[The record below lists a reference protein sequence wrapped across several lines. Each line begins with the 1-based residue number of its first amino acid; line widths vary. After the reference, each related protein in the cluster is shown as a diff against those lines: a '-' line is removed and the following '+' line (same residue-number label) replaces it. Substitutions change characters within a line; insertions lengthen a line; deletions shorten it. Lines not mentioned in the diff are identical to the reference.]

1 MGRGKGKGRRPSTNN
16 SKKRQKKS
24 TKKKNTKKKNTK
36 KKNTKKKN
44 TKKNTRRN
52 NNKKS
57 TKKKNTKKKN
67 YGAERARRNKGRKAP
82 YKKRAATPRKSGGSS
97 LINIT
102 NLDHAVTEADV
113 REIFSKIGKVKKAVV
128 MYNAKGKSRGVALVT
143 FANAASATKA
153 VKEYHQAEVDGRPM
167 YVKAVSYNTRPS
179 TPKKKNTTKKKT
191 TKKKGPAKKKKTT
204 KKKSGKKGGRGRGRG
219 RGRGG
224 KGKKGSKKKRSKKKP
239 KTVEELDQEMEDY
252 YNKGTAAAAPAAP
265 AAPAVDP
272 IAAGQPDTAK
282 LFSSDGAEE

>member
-1 MGRGKGKGRRPSTNN
+1 MG
-16 SKKRQKKS
+16 
-24 TKKKNTKKKNTK
+24 
-36 KKNTKKKN
+36 
-44 TKKNTRRN
+44 
-52 NNKKS
+52 
-57 TKKKNTKKKN
+57 
-67 YGAERARRNKGRKAP
+67 RNKGRKAP
-82 YKKRAATPRKSGGSS
+82 YKKKRAATPRKSGGSS

-179 TPKKKNTTKKKT
+179 TPKKKKTTKKKT
-191 TKKKGPAKKKKTT
+191 TKKKGPAKKKRKKTKKKRT
-204 KKKSGKKGGRGRGRG
+204 KKKS
-219 RGRGG
+219 
-224 KGKKGSKKKRSKKKP
+224 

-252 YNKGTAAAAPAAP
+252 YNKGTAAAEPAEPAAP
-265 AAPAVDP
+265 AKPAVDP

>member
-1 MGRGKGKGRRPSTNN
+1 MGRS
-16 SKKRQKKS
+16 Q
-24 TKKKNTKKKNTK
+24 KKNTWE
-36 KKNTKKKN
+36 KNTKKKN

-52 NNKKS
+52 NNKKN
-57 TKKKNTKKKN
+57 TKKSTKKKN

-82 YKKRAATPRKSGGSS
+82 YKKKRAATPRKSGGSS

-179 TPKKKNTTKKKT
+179 TPKKKKTTKKKTTKKKT
-191 TKKKGPAKKKKTT
+191 TKKKGPT
-204 KKKSGKKGGRGRGRG
+204 K
-219 RGRGG
+219 
-224 KGKKGSKKKRSKKKP
+224 
-239 KTVEELDQEMEDY
+239 
-252 YNKGTAAAAPAAP
+252 
-265 AAPAVDP
+265 
-272 IAAGQPDTAK
+272 
-282 LFSSDGAEE
+282 

>member
-1 MGRGKGKGRRPSTNN
+1 MGT
-16 SKKRQKKS
+16 KKS
-24 TKKKNTKKKNTK
+24 
-36 KKNTKKKN
+36 
-44 TKKNTRRN
+44 
-52 NNKKS
+52 
-57 TKKKNTKKKN
+57 TKKKN

-82 YKKRAATPRKSGGSS
+82 YKKKRAATPRKSGGSS

-153 VKEYHQAEVDGRPM
+153 VNEYHQAEVDGRPM

-179 TPKKKNTTKKKT
+179 TPKKKKTTKKKT
-191 TKKKGPAKKKKTT
+191 TKKK
-204 KKKSGKKGGRGRGRG
+204 S
-219 RGRGG
+219 
-224 KGKKGSKKKRSKKKP
+224 

-252 YNKGTAAAAPAAP
+252 YKAAEPAAEPAAP
-265 AAPAVDP
+265 AKPAVDP

>member
-1 MGRGKGKGRRPSTNN
+1 MGTLPLSFEQF
-16 SKKRQKKS
+16 SPPKRKEHKKKS
-24 TKKKNTKKKNTK
+24 QKKNTKKKNTK
-36 KKNTKKKN
+36 KKNTN
-44 TKKNTRRN
+44 KNTRRN
-52 NNKKS
+52 NNKKN
-57 TKKKNTKKKN
+57 TKKSTKKKN

-82 YKKRAATPRKSGGSS
+82 YKKKRAATPRKSGGSS

-153 VKEYHQAEVDGRPM
+153 VNEYHQAEVDGRPM

-179 TPKKKNTTKKKT
+179 TPKKKKTTKKKT
-191 TKKKGPAKKKKTT
+191 TKKKGPAKKKKKTT
-204 KKKSGKKGGRGRGRG
+204 KKKT
-219 RGRGG
+219 
-224 KGKKGSKKKRSKKKP
+224 

-252 YNKGTAAAAPAAP
+252 YNKGTAAAEPAAP
-265 AAPAVDP
+265 A
-272 IAAGQPDTAK
+272 K
-282 LFSSDGAEE
+282 

>member
-1 MGRGKGKGRRPSTNN
+1 MGS
-16 SKKRQKKS
+16 Q
-24 TKKKNTKKKNTK
+24 KKNTK

-52 NNKKS
+52 
-57 TKKKNTKKKN
+57 
-67 YGAERARRNKGRKAP
+67 KGRKAP
-82 YKKRAATPRKSGGSS
+82 YKKKRAATPRKSGGSS

-204 KKKSGKKGGRGRGRG
+204 K
-219 RGRGG
+219 
-224 KGKKGSKKKRSKKKP
+224 
-239 KTVEELDQEMEDY
+239 
-252 YNKGTAAAAPAAP
+252 
-265 AAPAVDP
+265 
-272 IAAGQPDTAK
+272 
-282 LFSSDGAEE
+282 

>member
-1 MGRGKGKGRRPSTNN
+1 MGVVALPRTTGRNPKRKEPKKKGN
-16 SKKRQKKS
+16 KKS
-24 TKKKNTKKKNTK
+24 Q

-57 TKKKNTKKKN
+57 TKKKN

-82 YKKRAATPRKSGGSS
+82 YKKKRAATPRKSGGSS

-179 TPKKKNTTKKKT
+179 TPKKKKTTKKKT
-191 TKKKGPAKKKKTT
+191 TKKKGPAKKKKKTT
-204 KKKSGKKGGRGRGRG
+204 
-219 RGRGG
+219 
-224 KGKKGSKKKRSKKKP
+224 
-239 KTVEELDQEMEDY
+239 
-252 YNKGTAAAAPAAP
+252 
-265 AAPAVDP
+265 
-272 IAAGQPDTAK
+272 
-282 LFSSDGAEE
+282 

>member
-1 MGRGKGKGRRPSTNN
+1 M
-16 SKKRQKKS
+16 
-24 TKKKNTKKKNTK
+24 
-36 KKNTKKKN
+36 
-44 TKKNTRRN
+44 
-52 NNKKS
+52 
-57 TKKKNTKKKN
+57 
-67 YGAERARRNKGRKAP
+67 
-82 YKKRAATPRKSGGSS
+82 GSS

-153 VKEYHQAEVDGRPM
+153 VNEYHQAEVDGRPM

-179 TPKKKNTTKKKT
+179 TPKKKKTTKKKT

-204 KKKSGKKGGRGRGRG
+204 TKKKAKKKS
-219 RGRGG
+219 
-224 KGKKGSKKKRSKKKP
+224 

-252 YNKGTAAAAPAAP
+252 YKAAEPAAEPAAP
-265 AAPAVDP
+265 AKPAVDP

>member
-1 MGRGKGKGRRPSTNN
+1 MGEKVRVVALPRTTGRNPKRKEP
-16 SKKRQKKS
+16 KKKSQKKGN
-24 TKKKNTKKKNTK
+24 KKSQKKNTK

-44 TKKNTRRN
+44 TKKNTRKN

-57 TKKKNTKKKN
+57 TKKKN

-82 YKKRAATPRKSGGSS
+82 YKKKRAATPRKSGGSS

-167 YVKAVSYNTRPS
+167 YVKAVSYN
-179 TPKKKNTTKKKT
+179 
-191 TKKKGPAKKKKTT
+191 
-204 KKKSGKKGGRGRGRG
+204 
-219 RGRGG
+219 
-224 KGKKGSKKKRSKKKP
+224 
-239 KTVEELDQEMEDY
+239 
-252 YNKGTAAAAPAAP
+252 
-265 AAPAVDP
+265 
-272 IAAGQPDTAK
+272 
-282 LFSSDGAEE
+282 

>member
-1 MGRGKGKGRRPSTNN
+1 MGKKPQ
-16 SKKRQKKS
+16 KKRTQKKS
-24 TKKKNTKKKNTK
+24 QKKGNKKSQKKNTKK
-36 KKNTKKKN
+36 
-44 TKKNTRRN
+44 
-52 NNKKS
+52 S
-57 TKKKNTKKKN
+57 TKKKN
-67 YGAERARRNKGRKAP
+67 YGAERARRNKGREAP
-82 YKKRAATPRKSGGSS
+82 YKKKRAATPRKSGGSS

-179 TPKKKNTTKKKT
+179 TPKKKKTTKKKT
-191 TKKKGPAKKKKTT
+191 TKKK
-204 KKKSGKKGGRGRGRG
+204 S
-219 RGRGG
+219 
-224 KGKKGSKKKRSKKKP
+224 

-252 YNKGTAAAAPAAP
+252 YNKGTAAAEPAEPAAP
-265 AAPAVDP
+265 AKPAVDP